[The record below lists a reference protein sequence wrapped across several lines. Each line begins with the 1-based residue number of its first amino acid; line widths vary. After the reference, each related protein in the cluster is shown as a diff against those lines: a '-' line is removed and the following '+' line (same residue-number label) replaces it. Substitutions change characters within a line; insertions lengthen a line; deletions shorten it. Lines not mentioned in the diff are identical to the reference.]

1 MGWNVCWTKSR
12 MVDVVFSR
20 MVIMSNGARQQLSM
34 WVAVQSTLAPHI
46 QQVCGLQIGMA
57 RRRPTA
63 IRTVSSSKWR
73 PKDDIGRAFNQAPD
87 SLQETAS
94 RREHKRRNLN
104 THQEV
109 IWPNLIHVEHPNTL
123 TANTGLAEPVRQVRR
138 PPDQYF
144 YPTTPIFY
152 SID

>member
-73 PKDDIGRAFNQAPD
+73 PKDDVGRAFNQAPD

-94 RREHKRRNLN
+94 RRAREKEFEHSSRSDLAKLDTRGASQYSHCQHR
-104 THQEV
+104 V
-109 IWPNLIHVEHPNTL
+109 GG
-123 TANTGLAEPVRQVRR
+123 TGPAGPAAAG
-138 PPDQYF
+138 
-144 YPTTPIFY
+144 PIFLPNHAHFLFN
-152 SID
+152 